1 MALYLG
7 FDSSTQSLTAT
18 IIEAGDGRHRVVFE
32 DSITFDTAFPQ
43 YGTHHGVVSTDG
55 RTVTAPPLMW
65 AAALDA
71 MIERIRSAGTN
82 MAAIRAISGSGQQ
95 HGSVYLTAGAPRIL
109 AGLDPARA
117 LATQLTG
124 LFSRDESPV
133 WLDCSTG
140 AECAEIANAVGGDRA
155 LAALTGSRA
164 YERFTGSQIR
174 KFATRNPDAYAR
186 TARIHLV
193 SSFMATLLCGADA
206 PIEPGDG
213 SGMNLMN
220 LARGEWDPSCL
231 AATAPDLLR
240 RLPPIRPSWTIAGT
254 LSDYWQTRFGFGP
267 ARVVAW
273 TGDNPSS
280 LIGLGLVEEG
290 QLGISLGT
298 SDTVFA
304 PVSSPSPDPH
314 GAGHVFGSPAGGFMT
329 LTCFANGS
337 LARERV
343 RDQYRLDWAGFSA
356 ALQATPPGNDG
367 ALMVPWFVPEI
378 TPTIDR
384 PGPHRQNLD
393 PADAARNV
401 RAAVEGQAMGM
412 RIYSEWF
419 APRVTTIRVTGGAA
433 ANTPILQVIADVFG
447 ADVVR
452 IAPPNAASLG
462 AALRAYHADRQTSDR
477 PLSWPDV
484 VSGFTEPIPDAGA
497 THQPDAHR
505 TYEALLPRFRDFLRT
520 LSDQS
525 KESKRTKTGE
535 GAR

>member
-18 IIEAGDGRHRVVFE
+18 IIEAGSGTHRVIFE
-32 DSITFDTAFPQ
+32 DSIAFDAAFPH
-43 YGTHHGVVSTDG
+43 YGTHHGVVSADG

-65 AAALDA
+65 AEALDA
-71 MIERIRSAGTN
+71 MMGRIRDGGVDVAS
-82 MAAIRAISGSGQQ
+82 IRAISGSGQQ
-95 HGSVYLTAGAPRIL
+95 HGSVYLSAEAPRIL
-109 AGLDPARA
+109 AGLDPAQP
-117 LATQLTG
+117 LAPQLAG
-124 LFSRDESPV
+124 VFSRKESPV

-140 AECAEIANAVGGDRA
+140 AECAAIANAVGGDRA
-155 LAALTGSRA
+155 LAELTGSRA

-174 KFATRNPDAYAR
+174 KFATHEPEAYAR

-206 PIEPGDG
+206 PLEPGDG

-220 LARGEWDPSCL
+220 LARATWDPSCV
-231 AATAPDLLR
+231 AATAPDLDR
-240 RLPPIRPSWTIAGT
+240 RLPAIRESWTIAGT
-254 LSDYWQTRFGFGP
+254 LSDYWQKRFGFGA
-267 ARVVAW
+267 ARVIAW

-280 LIGLGLVEEG
+280 LIGLGLVHEG

-304 PVSSPSPDPH
+304 PVSSPAPDPH
-314 GAGHVFGSPAGGFMT
+314 GAAHVFGSPAGGFMT

-356 ALQATPPGNDG
+356 ALDSTPPGNDG

-378 TPTIDR
+378 TPTVDR

-393 PADAARNV
+393 AADAARNI
-401 RAAVEGQAMGM
+401 RAVVEGQAMAM

-433 ANTPILQVIADVFG
+433 ANVPILQVIADVFG

-462 AALRAYHADRQTSDR
+462 AALRAFQGDRHASER
-477 PLSWPDV
+477 PLAWAEV
-484 VSGFTEPIPDAGA
+484 VSGFTDPIAGGGA
-497 THQPDAHR
+497 THRPDAHR
-505 TYEALLPRFRDFLRT
+505 AYEALLPRFRDLVKT
-520 LSDQS
+520 L
-525 KESKRTKTGE
+525 TL
-535 GAR
+535 

>member
-18 IIEAGDGRHRVVFE
+18 VIDAGNGTRRVVFE
-32 DSITFDTAFPQ
+32 DSIAFDAGFPH
-43 YGTHHGVVSTDG
+43 YRTHHGVITSDG

-65 AAALDA
+65 AEALDA
-71 MIERIRSAGTN
+71 MMRRIVDAGVDV
-82 MAAIRAISGSGQQ
+82 AAIRAISGSGQQ
-95 HGSVYLTAGAPRIL
+95 HGSVYLSAEAPRIL
-109 AGLDPARA
+109 AGLDPASP
-117 LATQLTG
+117 LAPQLAG
-124 LFSRDESPV
+124 VFSRNESPV

-140 AECAEIANAVGGDRA
+140 AECADIANAVGGDRA
-155 LAALTGSRA
+155 LAELTGSRA

-174 KFATRNPDAYAR
+174 KFATHEAEAYAR

-206 PIEPGDG
+206 PLEPGDG

-220 LARGEWDPSCL
+220 LARGDWDLSCV
-231 AATAPDLLR
+231 AATAPDLQR
-240 RLPPIRPSWTIAGT
+240 RLPPIRESWTLAGT
-254 LSDYWQTRFGFGP
+254 LSGYWRKRFGFGP
-267 ARVVAW
+267 ARVIAW

-280 LIGLGLVEEG
+280 LIGLGLVQEG

-343 RDQYRLDWAGFSA
+343 RDQYGLDWPGFSA
-356 ALQATPPGNDG
+356 ALSATPPGNGG

-393 PADAARNV
+393 AADPSRNV
-401 RAAVEGQAMGM
+401 RAVVEGQAMAM

-433 ANTPILQVIADVFG
+433 ANAPILQVIADVFG

-462 AALRAYHADRQTSDR
+462 AALRAYHGDRHASDR
-477 PLSWPDV
+477 PLSWPEV
-484 VSGFTEPIPDAGA
+484 VSGFTDPIAGAGA
-497 THQPDAHR
+497 THRPDAHR
-505 TYEALLPRFRDFLRT
+505 IYQGLLPRFREYLRT
-520 LSDQS
+520 LIDQS
-525 KESKRTKTGE
+525 KESKGAKEVE
-535 GAR
+535 GA

>member
-32 DSITFDTAFPQ
+32 DSIAFDTAFPH
-43 YGTHHGVVSTDG
+43 YGTRHGVISTDG

-65 AAALDA
+65 AEALDR
-71 MIERIRSAGTN
+71 MLERIRAAGVDVTG
-82 MAAIRAISGSGQQ
+82 IRAISGSGQQ
-95 HGSVYLTAGAPRIL
+95 HGSVYLSVDAPRIL
-109 AGLDPARA
+109 SGLDPARP
-117 LATQLTG
+117 LAPQLTG
-124 LFSRDESPV
+124 FFARDESPV

-140 AECAEIANAVGGDRA
+140 AECADIATAVGGDRA
-155 LAALTGSRA
+155 LAQLTGSRA

-174 KFATRNPDAYAR
+174 KFATREPEGYAR

-193 SSFMATLLCGADA
+193 SSFMATLLCGTDA
-206 PIEPGDG
+206 PLEPGDG

-220 LARGEWDPSCL
+220 LARGDWDPSCV
-231 AATAPDLLR
+231 AATAPDLQR
-240 RLPPIRPSWTIAGT
+240 RLPPIRPSWTVAGT
-254 LSDYWQTRFGFGP
+254 LSRYWQQRFGFGS
-267 ARVVAW
+267 ARVIAW

-280 LIGLGLVEEG
+280 LIGLGLVQEG

-304 PVSSPSPDPH
+304 PVSSPAPDPN

-343 RDQYRLDWAGFSA
+343 RDQYGLDWAGFSA
-356 ALQATPPGNDG
+356 ALRDTPPGNAG

-384 PGPHRQNLD
+384 PGPHRQGLD
-393 PADAARNV
+393 VADAARNV
-401 RAAVEGQAMGM
+401 RAVVEGQALAM
-412 RIYSEWF
+412 RIHSEWF

-433 ANTPILQVIADVFG
+433 ANASILQVIADVFD

-462 AALRAYHADRQTSDR
+462 AALRAYHGDRHASDR
-477 PLSWPDV
+477 ALSWSEV
-484 VSGFTEPIPDAGA
+484 VAGFTDPIPGAGA
-497 THQPDAHR
+497 RPRPDAHR
-505 TYEALLPRFRDFLRT
+505 AYEALLPRFQTFIRT
-520 LSDQS
+520 L
-525 KESKRTKTGE
+525 TGSH
-535 GAR
+535 